1 MTSEAVFKHKKPD
14 CCQVRWILFI
24 ATSVGLGFASSLLRP
39 SSFISLLTE
48 ASKNN
53 SLHYSSHTFS
63 VQSEES
69 V

>member
-1 MTSEAVFKHKKPD
+1 MLSIT
-14 CCQVRWILFI
+14 
-24 ATSVGLGFASSLLRP
+24 TSVGLGFAASLLRP

-48 ASKNN
+48 ASTNN